1 MPRIDTKSI
10 EGYDSMTPEEKLS
23 ALESIE
29 IPADQTEEII
39 KLKRGLSLA
48 HMEIAHAKEAA
59 ERDGKEYDSL
69 MDKQSPAIQAHVNSL
84 SETIQIGREALDL
97 EACGFS
103 YSEALMLAEATHAG
117 DFDKAAKIMEA
128 HENNERTTH
137 AAEIKEAEKTARLRK
152 AFGLR

>member
-23 ALESIE
+23 VLETME

-48 HMEIAHAKEAA
+48 HMEIAHAKEVA

-69 MDKQSPAIQAHVNSL
+69 MDKQNPAIQAHVNSL

-97 EACGFS
+97 EACGYS
-103 YSEALMLAEATHAG
+103 YAEALMLAEATHAG
-117 DFDKAAKIMEA
+117 DFDKAAMLMQA
-128 HENNERTTH
+128 HENAERKRN
-137 AAEIKEAEKTARLRK
+137 ADKIKEAEETAALRR